1 MHKTCTSFIITSIT
15 HVFYNGEK
23 KVIFLN
29 RMDEN
34 GCQMYAR
41 AKQLFFYFVIFFIFC
56 IAYAIIGS
64 CSRTLIRSVSD
75 KDGNDK

>member
-41 AKQLFFYFVIFFIFC
+41 WKQLFFILLFFLFS
-56 IAYAIIGS
+56 ALHMQLLEVAQG
-64 CSRTLIRSVSD
+64 L
-75 KDGNDK
+75 